1 MKPLKAVAS
10 KTSPK
15 RRISI
20 LGATGSIGQS
30 TLRLLRQHPGKYE
43 VVALVALSNAE
54 LLAEQAKEVGAEIA
68 VIADEAH
75 YGTLKAALSG
85 SGIEAAAGEPAVLEA
100 MQREADWV
108 MSAIVGAA
116 GLKPTLEAI
125 RQGGI
130 VALANKECLVC
141 AGELLKEEARK
152 SGATLLPVDSEHN
165 ALYQVFYGE
174 HAAAIE
180 KITLTASGGPFR
192 QFTKEQMQT
201 ITPEMA
207 VRHPNWQMGAKISVD
222 SATMMNKGLEVIEA
236 ERLFSLQPTQIEVVV
251 HPQSVV
257 HGLVHYADGSV
268 LAGLSMPDMVT
279 PIAHALGWPKRIKA
293 AVPKLDLA
301 SIGTLT
307 FESVDHERFPALGL
321 AYQALESG
329 AAACVALN
337 AANEV
342 AVAAFLSGAITFAQ
356 VTEIVAEILA
366 SSVAGGLSSIEAVL
380 AEDARVRVVASEIAS
395 NRKI

>member
-1 MKPLKAVAS
+1 MNPLKAVKPAAD
-10 KTSPK
+10 TQ

-30 TLRLLRQHPGKYE
+30 TLRLLKQHPGKYK

-54 LLAEQAKEVGAEIA
+54 LLAEQAKEMGAEIA
-68 VIADEAH
+68 VIADETHHDA
-75 YGTLKAALSG
+75 LKAALAG
-85 SGIEAAAGEPAVLEA
+85 TRIEAAAGEVAVLEA

-125 RQGGI
+125 RKGGI

-141 AGELLKEEARK
+141 AGELLQEEARK

-192 QFTKEQMQT
+192 QFTKEQMQN
-201 ITPEMA
+201 ITPQMA

-222 SATMMNKGLEVIEA
+222 SATLMNKGLEVIEA
-236 ERLFSLQPTQIEVVV
+236 ERLFGLKPKQIEVVV
-251 HPQSVV
+251 HPQSVI
-257 HGLVHYADGSV
+257 HGLVHYTDGSV

-279 PIAHALGWPKRIKA
+279 PIAYALGWPQRIRA
-293 AVPKLDLA
+293 EVPKMDLA
-301 SIGTLT
+301 AIGTLS
-307 FESVDHERFPALGL
+307 FEPVDHARFPALGL
-321 AYQALESG
+321 AYQALEAG
-329 AAACVALN
+329 ASACVALN

-366 SSVAGGLSSIEAVL
+366 SSGAAGLSSIEAVL
-380 AEDARVRVVASEIAS
+380 AEDARVRKAATVIVN
-395 NRKI
+395 NRKL